1 MRRMLAHGSPMLSR
15 AAKAEPAVPPPTT
28 IYDGGEML
36 IASCFVGETMERDA
50 TYKVIAW
57 FGRRLFVS
65 SVVDGCGKG
74 TEQQRRQN

>member
-1 MRRMLAHGSPMLSR
+1 MLSR

-36 IASCFVGETMERDA
+36 IASCFVGETMERDT

-57 FGRRLFVS
+57 FWQRLFVS
-65 SVVDGCGKG
+65 RVVNGRDKG